1 MEKASDEGKVD
12 YVYQWIQKRTN
23 WIAEDSDNPADK
35 EHIQTL
41 IAMMTAQIIN
51 DWGIVRA
58 AEDGDPYLY
67 GTGSRKKPEYVSNIS
82 REMRDRHKYAL

>member
-1 MEKASDEGKVD
+1 MEKATDEGKVD

-23 WIAEDSDNPADK
+23 WIPEGPVNATDK

-41 IAMMTAQIIN
+41 ISMMTIQIIS

-58 AEDGDPYLY
+58 AENGEPYLY
-67 GTGSRKKPEYVSNIS
+67 GTSGRKKPDYISNVNKDL
-82 REMRDRHKYAL
+82 RKQYAL

>member
-1 MEKASDEGKVD
+1 MEKATDEGKVD

-23 WIAEDSDNPADK
+23 WIPEDSDNPVDK

-41 IAMMTAQIIN
+41 IAMMTVQIIN

-58 AEDGDPYLY
+58 AEAGEPYLY
-67 GTGSRKKPEYVSNIS
+67 GTGGRKKPEYMANVNKDL
-82 REMRDRHKYAL
+82 RKQYAL